1 MQELTQPDG
10 NIDFKIYYLCANFIL
25 PKVLPRTLLTNV
37 GDDEEDAGVIN

>member
-25 PKVLPRTLLTNV
+25 KFRITKSLGNLI
-37 GDDEEDAGVIN
+37 DDNEEDADVIN